1 MFCRK
6 VHLIQK
12 VQNSGE
18 NTCCRASFLVD
29 LRPTT
34 LRKIRVQHRGFPVD
48 FPTSFLVK
56 HLEWLLLSCFTVFL
70 FFFYSGS
77 FFTLKTLLGE
87 TSSCNFAAF
96 LKYTWEKRTLSTT
109 PSNGKGAATVHA
121 IKAVDF
127 FQGLIQKQSL
137 RCVLRK
143 RY

>member
-29 LRPTT
+29 LRPAT
-34 LRKIRVQHRGFPVD
+34 LLKIRVQHRGFSVD

-96 LKYTWEKRTLSTT
+96 SKIHLREKDLVNHSFQWERG
-109 PSNGKGAATVHA
+109 SNCP
-121 IKAVDF
+121 
-127 FQGLIQKQSL
+127 
-137 RCVLRK
+137 RN
-143 RY
+143 

>member
-29 LRPTT
+29 LRPAT
-34 LRKIRVQHRGFPVD
+34 LLKIRVQHRGFPVD

-96 LKYTWEKRTLSTT
+96 FKIHLREKDLVNHSFQWERG
-109 PSNGKGAATVHA
+109 SNCP
-121 IKAVDF
+121 
-127 FQGLIQKQSL
+127 
-137 RCVLRK
+137 RN
-143 RY
+143 